1 MDVYTIGRHLLPV
14 VAGILIVAGLFIPVS
29 LVFTGV
35 RILVL
40 VQRLVG
46 YRHQTKRPAVTINIF
61 PGKQSSRP
69 PMRVTD

>member
-14 VAGILIVAGLFIPVS
+14 VAGILIVAGLFIPVT
-29 LVFTGV
+29 VIFTGV
-35 RILVL
+35 RILAM

-46 YRHQTKRPAVTINIF
+46 YRRQTKRPAVTINVF

-69 PMRVTD
+69 PMQVTD